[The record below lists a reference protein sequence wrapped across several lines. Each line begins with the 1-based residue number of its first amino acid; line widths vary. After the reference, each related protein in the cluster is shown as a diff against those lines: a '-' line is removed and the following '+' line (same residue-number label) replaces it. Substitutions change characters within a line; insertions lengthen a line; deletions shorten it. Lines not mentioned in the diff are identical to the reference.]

1 MTAFILKC
9 VSVSHQS
16 NLQSYYVTTTAKNID
31 FSESKN
37 VCVIRF
43 NPLLICKIEIADLL
57 TSWINY
63 TALQIKV

>member
-43 NPLLICKIEIADLL
+43 NSLLICKIEIADLL
-57 TSWINY
+57 TSWINS
-63 TALQIKV
+63 LQIKV

>member
-1 MTAFILKC
+1 MTAFIKVCECIAPIQFAVILC
-9 VSVSHQS
+9 NH
-16 NLQSYYVTTTAKNID
+16 YCKNID